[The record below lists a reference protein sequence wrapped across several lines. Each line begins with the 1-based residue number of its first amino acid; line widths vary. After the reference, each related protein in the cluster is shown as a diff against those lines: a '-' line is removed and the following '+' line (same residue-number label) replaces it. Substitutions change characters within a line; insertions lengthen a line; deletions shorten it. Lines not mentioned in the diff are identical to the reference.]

1 MGSSSPPPHA
11 LVIPYPAQGHVIS
24 FMELS
29 HRLIDHG
36 FHVTFVNTD
45 FDHARVMAS
54 LPGPLSGTGPTPP
67 LLRLVSIPDGL
78 EPGADRNNLKRLT
91 LSVEEH
97 MPGLLE
103 KLLVHA
109 ASGVS
114 PVTCV
119 IADHCMAWALD
130 VAKKIGLRAAA
141 FSTTS
146 ADALVMA
153 LSIPRMIDDG
163 TIDANGKDGVPTEHR
178 MIRLG
183 PQMPPMNTAH
193 FWWNCLGDASTNQ
206 VFFDY
211 LRRGNKYIDTAA
223 EWILCN
229 SSSHVESPVFKYS
242 PKVRPIGPML
252 PGLRPGRPVGRF
264 WPEDSSCED
273 WLNQQPPKSVVY
285 VSFGSFTIF
294 DPRQFRGQLLV
305 WRILGSRW
313 SVQSYTWE
321 SIVQGLQ
328 EVEFELALGLEIL
341 GRRFLW
347 VVRPDLTEKAN
358 MAFPGGFEERVA
370 GRARIVGW
378 LPQQR
383 VLAHPSVVC
392 FVSHCGWNSTMEG
405 ITNGLPFLCW
415 PYFGDQFLN
424 ESYICNTW
432 KVGLRLS
439 KDVEGIVTKEEI
451 KAKLEALL
459 SNKEV
464 VGRAL
469 ELKEM
474 AARSVGEGGS
484 SFDNFNEFVES
495 MMKVI

>member
-29 HRLIDHG
+29 HRLIDRG

-54 LPGPLSGTGPTPP
+54 LPGPWSGTGPTPP

-78 EPGADRNNLKRLT
+78 EPGADRNDLKRLT
-91 LSVEEH
+91 LALREH

-103 KLLVHA
+103 ELLVHA
-109 ASGVS
+109 ASGES

-119 IADHCMAWALD
+119 IVDHCMAWALD
-130 VAKKIGLRAAA
+130 VAKKIGLRAAV

-146 ADALVMA
+146 AGALVMA
-153 LSIPRMIDDG
+153 LNIPKMIDDG
-163 TIDANGKDGVPTEHR
+163 TIDANGVPTEHR
-178 MIRLG
+178 MIRLS

-229 SSSHVESPVFKYS
+229 SFSHVESPVFKYA
-242 PKVRPIGPML
+242 PKVRPIGPLL

-294 DPRQFRGQLLV
+294 DPRQFQ
-305 WRILGSRW
+305 
-313 SVQSYTWE
+313 
-321 SIVQGLQ
+321 
-328 EVEFELALGLEIL
+328 ELALGLEIM
-341 GRRFLW
+341 GQRFLW
-347 VVRPDLTEKAN
+347 VVRHDLTEKTN

-370 GRARIVGW
+370 GRGRIVDW
-378 LPQQR
+378 SPQQR

-424 ESYICNTW
+424 ESYICDLW
-432 KVGLRLS
+432 KVGLKLS
-439 KDVEGIVTKEEI
+439 KDIEGMVTKEEI
-451 KAKLEALL
+451 GAKVKALL
-459 SNKEV
+459 GDGEV

-469 ELKEM
+469 QLKEM
-474 AARSVGEGGS
+474 ASMSIAKRGS
-484 SFDNFNEFVES
+484 SYDNFNEFVES
-495 MMKVI
+495 MMKVA